1 MTINNVKIPTS
12 VGIIDIGISN
22 IASIERTLSEIVDE
36 VVIVR
41 NGSQLTSIDRLILPG
56 VGAFPSAMKRLSESG
71 LVADIHEFVRVL
83 RRPLL
88 GICLGMQL
96 LASEGEE
103 HELTAGLDL
112 VKGRV
117 RRLKESDGVRVPHV
131 GWNSVSIEMP
141 NNLFNGLV
149 DGHDFYFVHSYVF
162 DVDNKDER
170 IATTVNGERFTAAVL
185 SGNVVGVQFHPEKSS
200 KIGRMLLE
208 NFCEWTP
215 C

>member
-71 LVADIHEFVRVL
+71 RVADIHEFVRVL

-96 LASEGEE
+96 LADRGFEGTET
-103 HELTAGLDL
+103 LGLGFIAGDVRLLKPANDL
-112 VKGRV
+112 
-117 RRLKESDGVRVPHV
+117 RVPHV
-131 GWNSVSIEMP
+131 GWNDVHTKG
-141 NNLFNGLV
+141 NARLF
-149 DGHDFYFVHSYVF
+149 DGIPDGSDFYFVHSYHFVPTMR
-162 DVDNKDER
+162 EH
-170 IATTVNGERFTAAVL
+170 IAAVVEYGGEVVAAVAD
-185 SGNVVGVQFHPEKSS
+185 GNVWGAQFHPEKSS
-200 KIGRMLLE
+200 RAGFHLLK
-208 NFCEWTP
+208 NFLSS
-215 C
+215 